1 MADFESII
9 KNHAGEDGS
18 IPAEAIAK
26 LTKAISTAVG
36 NEFVEKTRYKAKL
49 DEIDTLKSEKQTAED
64 NATTAGKWKTKY
76 DALKDEFDT
85 FKGEQAKKETRAAKE
100 KAVTEYLKSKN
111 VQEGNLKLAMRSL
124 NAEIEAAELDGGK
137 LKDTKAFDALIEG
150 DLKGLVTTTTEKGAP
165 NPANPPKNT
174 GGTMTKD
181 QIMAI
186 KDRDERRAAI
196 AANMNLFEKGE

>member
-9 KNHAGEDGS
+9 KNHVGEDGS

-137 LKDTKAFDALIEG
+137 LKDTKAFDALLDG
-150 DLKGLVTTTTEKGAP
+150 DLKGLITTTTEKPAP
-165 NPANPPKNT
+165 NPVNPPKH
-174 GGTMTKD
+174 D
-181 QIMAI
+181 PAPAEPHSLA
-186 KDRDERRAAI
+186 DALRAKYTP
-196 AANMNLFEKGE
+196 KG